1 MITMIIVVAG
11 LNAAMM
17 LIKAADDHKK
27 KQRSKQAYQ
36 RYKAQCDAKN
46 SL

>member
-11 LNAAMM
+11 LNAAMI

-27 KQRSKQAYQ
+27 KQRAKQAHEQ
-36 RYKAQCDAKN
+36 YKARCHAKT
-46 SL
+46 SA